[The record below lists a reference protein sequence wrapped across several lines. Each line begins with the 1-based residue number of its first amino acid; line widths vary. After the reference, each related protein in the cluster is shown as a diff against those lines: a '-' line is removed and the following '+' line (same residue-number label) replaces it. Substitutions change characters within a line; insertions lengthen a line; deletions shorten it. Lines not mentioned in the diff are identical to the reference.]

1 MKKALLII
9 DMLNDFICPEGALY
23 ARGSEKI
30 IVRIKEEKEKARS
43 ESIPVIYLNDS
54 HRKDRWH
61 KK

>member
-1 MKKALLII
+1 MKRVLLII
-9 DMLNDFICPEGALY
+9 DMSNDFIYPEGAFY
-23 ARGSEKI
+23 VQGSEKI

-43 ESIPVIYLNDS
+43 ESIPDIYLNNS